1 MSAQSG
7 TGEEVCAAVE
17 AHGPFQPL
25 LDRSCRPD
33 SAGVLKWKQ
42 RIREELSHRSCECWG
57 GAIDRVRLN
66 VCTGGAGAGQPLQAC
81 KPSSRLLGMRSC

>member
-1 MSAQSG
+1 MRMVPLSLHRTPMSAQSG

-42 RIREELSHRSCECWG
+42 RIREELSHRSSEQGEGWR
-57 GAIDRVRLN
+57 GAATLPLVRW
-66 VCTGGAGAGQPLQAC
+66 
-81 KPSSRLLGMRSC
+81 